1 MITRIDTISA
11 TTLLRW
17 SNMEHRK
24 MAWEAAQKVT
34 KLVLLAKVQK
44 WAGFK
49 KFLKQMVK
57 K

>member
-17 SNMEHRK
+17 SNMENRK
-24 MAWEAAQKVT
+24 MAWEAAKKVT